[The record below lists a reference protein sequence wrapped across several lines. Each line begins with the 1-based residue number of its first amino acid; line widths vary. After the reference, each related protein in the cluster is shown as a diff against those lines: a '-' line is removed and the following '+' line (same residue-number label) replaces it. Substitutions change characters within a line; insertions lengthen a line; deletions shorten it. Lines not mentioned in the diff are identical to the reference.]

1 MYRQKKTTATTDG
14 DQHQA
19 TMGSSVSD
27 LHAAKRNNQ
36 TSSNQLARK
45 ARRQLSQRQRQR
57 GAPSKSKV
65 KTPSTPNKMSKPND
79 PSSEPSSE
87 PSGILHLAIERQV
100 APIQG
105 HDGGN
110 IMVLHK
116 VGILAKLVFADD
128 KNGDQ
133 VQVDKLRAALGV
145 LHSNDPCVYV
155 VHDYNARGIPG
166 TRQVK
171 LLFASKNV
179 LRSSVDV

>member
-1 MYRQKKTTATTDG
+1 
-14 DQHQA
+14 
-19 TMGSSVSD
+19 MGASVTL
-27 LHAAKRNNQ
+27 LHAKQ
-36 TSSNQLARK
+36 PTSKNKQHAQLTRSCNSLAQNVK
-45 ARRQLSQRQRQR
+45 QQQQQQPIQL
-57 GAPSKSKV
+57 GGPGEL
-65 KTPSTPNKMSKPND
+65 ND
-79 PSSEPSSE
+79 PSD

-110 IMVLHK
+110 ILVLHK

-128 KNGDQ
+128 EKENK

-145 LHSNDPCVYV
+145 LHSGDSCVYV

-166 TRQVK
+166 TRGVK

-179 LRSSVDV
+179 LRSSMDV

>member
-1 MYRQKKTTATTDG
+1 
-14 DQHQA
+14 
-19 TMGSSVSD
+19 MGSSVSD
-27 LHAAKRNNQ
+27 LHAAKQNDQ
-36 TSSNQLARK
+36 TSSSQLARK
-45 ARRQLSQRQRQR
+45 ARRQQTPSQL

-65 KTPSTPNKMSKPND
+65 KTPSTPNEVSKPNE

-87 PSGILHLAIERQV
+87 PSGTLHLVIKRRV
-100 APIQG
+100 APVQG
-105 HDGGN
+105 HDGGD

-116 VGILAKLVFADD
+116 VGILAKLVFLDD
-128 KNGDQ
+128 EKQNQ

-145 LHSNDPCVYV
+145 LHSKDPCVYV

-166 TRQVK
+166 TRGVK

>member
-1 MYRQKKTTATTDG
+1 MYYQKGLASRQKNMGVSASLQAKAQS
-14 DQHQA
+14 DQQA
-19 TMGSSVSD
+19 KEKESNHESLD
-27 LHAAKRNNQ
+27 DHKPRNQ
-36 TSSNQLARK
+36 VE
-45 ARRQLSQRQRQR
+45 QRS
-57 GAPSKSKV
+57 PSE
-65 KTPSTPNKMSKPND
+65 ML
-79 PSSEPSSE
+79 
-87 PSGILHLAIERQV
+87 GILHLAIKRRV

-105 HDGGN
+105 HDGGD

-116 VGILAKLVFADD
+116 VGILAKLVFLDD
-128 KNGDQ
+128 EKENQ